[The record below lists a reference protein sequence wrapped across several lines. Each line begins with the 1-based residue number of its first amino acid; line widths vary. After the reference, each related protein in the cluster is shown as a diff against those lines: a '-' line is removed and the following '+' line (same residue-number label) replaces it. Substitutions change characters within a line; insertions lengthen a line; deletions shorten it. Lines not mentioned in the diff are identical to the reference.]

1 MNIGNKSYNIF
12 DGEIGGTKMLEAIAL
27 DSRTMIVRAERESD
41 MSELVDFI
49 SRKDKRDNINAFLEF
64 ATEQRIVDKD
74 FKFNRDDCYD
84 R

>member
-1 MNIGNKSYNIF
+1 
-12 DGEIGGTKMLEAIAL
+12 MLEAITL

-64 ATEQRIVDKD
+64 ASEQRVVDKEY
-74 FKFNRDDCYD
+74 KFNRDDCYD

>member
-1 MNIGNKSYNIF
+1 
-12 DGEIGGTKMLEAIAL
+12 MLEAIAL

-74 FKFNRDDCYD
+74 FKFNRDDNYKCF
-84 R
+84 